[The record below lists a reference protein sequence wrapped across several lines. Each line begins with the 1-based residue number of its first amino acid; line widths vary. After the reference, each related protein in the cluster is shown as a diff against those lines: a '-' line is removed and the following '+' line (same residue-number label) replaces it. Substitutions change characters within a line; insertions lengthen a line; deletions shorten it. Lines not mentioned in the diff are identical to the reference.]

1 MVGGS
6 HECLCIA
13 PYLEGFGLTCLKF
26 VQDSQSM
33 DLILSE
39 EPSTEDRNVQSKPH
53 VVGVGTLVDILHG
66 VSPNYVPTRVLK
78 RGSR

>member
-1 MVGGS
+1 
-6 HECLCIA
+6 
-13 PYLEGFGLTCLKF
+13 
-26 VQDSQSM
+26 M